1 VALLPQPCQR
11 ELCGLLEHCDRW
23 SRNCTPG
30 YTQSLAA
37 CDDNTSTISNCGQIF
52 WFYEDDTGDSTDDL
66 IVTIA
71 VKQGKNYIADVVYD
85 FGPNPFP
92 AGSVVIISDDTAFGT
107 LAESG
112 PGNGFCYYSTETCVN
127 PKAGAAVATVT
138 TTVGTSTIKS
148 TFSIFL
154 K

>member
-1 VALLPQPCQR
+1 MRIAQSIAAGGIVI
-11 ELCGLLEHCDRW
+11 G
-23 SRNCTPG
+23 TPG
-30 YTQSLAA
+30 HMQSLAA

-107 LAESG
+107 LGESG
-112 PGNGFCYYSTETCVN
+112 SGNGFCYYSTETCVN
-127 PKAGAAVATVT
+127 PKAGAAVVTVT
-138 TTVGTSTIKS
+138 TTGVQARQRSRAAS
-148 TFSIFL
+148 AYPL